1 MAEFQEKIEALGN
14 EVAHW
19 EKELQALQ
27 EIVSKTRQIREEL
40 HKSALG
46 DHLGFAQILD
56 VAKRFDELEESFVKK
71 TGVFLNHVSNFR
83 DRLAKFHD
91 DMQASYD
98 DYEELRQS
106 IPTNTKFQDL
116 QKLEADLQ
124 KRLKLFQEEVLAAS
138 EKWNKKYSG
147 ITNTRD
153 SFREILS
160 ELSLETKE
168 NMPPTQ
174 DAETINEEIKKL
186 KEAVNGLELVSL
198 ISKES
203 DLKGQ
208 LTTIQ
213 AKIDSLSSPWDST
226 LTNLVK
232 QLGDQEKS
240 LEQKP
245 TKLEKFAQERG
256 LELIWPKQGDKFSTE
271 YHRISGEQEDS
282 QVGRGQVIRFV
293 TPGLRRGT
301 EVIVKAE
308 ILLAK

>member
-1 MAEFQEKIEALGN
+1 M
-14 EVAHW
+14 
-19 EKELQALQ
+19 
-27 EIVSKTRQIREEL
+27 
-40 HKSALG
+40 
-46 DHLGFAQILD
+46 
-56 VAKRFDELEESFVKK
+56 KK

-91 DMQASYD
+91 DMQVSYD

-106 IPTNTKFQDL
+106 IPTNTKFQEL

-138 EKWNKKYSG
+138 EKWNEKYSG
-147 ITNTRD
+147 ITKTRD

-174 DAETINEEIKKL
+174 DAETINEEIEKL

-213 AKIDSLSSPWDST
+213 AKIDSLISPWDST

>member
-1 MAEFQEKIEALGN
+1 MAEFQEKVDALVN
-14 EVAHW
+14 EVACW
-19 EKELQALQ
+19 EKELQALR
-27 EIVSKTRQIREEL
+27 EIVYKIGQTREKL
-40 HKSALG
+40 HENGLDSLVFE
-46 DHLGFAQILD
+46 DILD
-56 VAKRFDELEESFVKK
+56 VAKGSDEVEESFVKK
-71 TGVFLNHVSNFR
+71 IGALLNGMSNFR
-83 DRLAKFHD
+83 DELAKFHE
-91 DMQASYD
+91 DMKASYD
-98 DYEELRQS
+98 GYEKIYQS
-106 IPTNTKFQDL
+106 IPTNTKFQEL

-147 ITNTRD
+147 IIKTRD

-168 NMPPTQ
+168 NMPSTQ
-174 DAETINEEIKKL
+174 DAETINEEIEKL

-226 LTNLVK
+226 LTNLLK

>member
-1 MAEFQEKIEALGN
+1 MAEFQEKVEALGN

-27 EIVSKTRQIREEL
+27 EIVSKIRQIREEL
-40 HKSALG
+40 HKDGLG
-46 DHLGFAQILD
+46 DLGFVQILD
-56 VAKRFDELEESFVKK
+56 VAKRFDGVEESFVKK
-71 TGVFLNHVSNFR
+71 ISVFLNHVDNFR
-83 DRLAKFHD
+83 DKLAKFHD

-98 DYEELRQS
+98 DYEKLRQS
-106 IPTNTKFQDL
+106 IPVNAELQEL
-116 QKLEADLQ
+116 QKLKTDLQ

-138 EKWNKKYSG
+138 EKWNEKYSG

-160 ELSLETKE
+160 ELSLENKE

-174 DAETINEEIKKL
+174 DAETINEEIEKL

-245 TKLEKFAQERG
+245 TKLEKFAKNAA
-256 LELIWPKQGDKFSTE
+256 LS
-271 YHRISGEQEDS
+271 
-282 QVGRGQVIRFV
+282 
-293 TPGLRRGT
+293 
-301 EVIVKAE
+301 
-308 ILLAK
+308 

>member
-1 MAEFQEKIEALGN
+1 MAEFQEKVEALGN

-27 EIVSKTRQIREEL
+27 EIVSKIRQIREEL
-40 HKSALG
+40 HKDGLG
-46 DHLGFAQILD
+46 DLGFVQILD
-56 VAKRFDELEESFVKK
+56 VAKRFDGVEESFVKK
-71 TGVFLNHVSNFR
+71 ISVFLNHVDNFR
-83 DRLAKFHD
+83 DKLAKFHD

-98 DYEELRQS
+98 DYEKLRQS
-106 IPTNTKFQDL
+106 IPVNAELQEL
-116 QKLEADLQ
+116 QKLKTDLQ

-138 EKWNKKYSG
+138 EKWNEKYSG

-160 ELSLETKE
+160 ELSLENKE

-174 DAETINEEIKKL
+174 DAETINEEIEKL

-232 QLGDQEKS
+232 QLGDQEKT

-282 QVGRGQVIRFV
+282 QVGRGQVIQLV
-293 TPGLRRGT
+293 APGLRRGAD
-301 EVIVKAE
+301 VLVRAG

>member
-1 MAEFQEKIEALGN
+1 MAEFQEKVEALGN

-27 EIVSKTRQIREEL
+27 EIVSKIRQIREEL
-40 HKSALG
+40 HKDGLG
-46 DHLGFAQILD
+46 DLGFVQILD
-56 VAKRFDELEESFVKK
+56 VAKRFDGVEESFVKK
-71 TGVFLNHVSNFR
+71 ISVFLNHVDNFR
-83 DRLAKFHD
+83 DKLAKFHD

-98 DYEELRQS
+98 DYEKLRQS
-106 IPTNTKFQDL
+106 IPVNAELQEL
-116 QKLEADLQ
+116 QKLKTDLQ

-138 EKWNKKYSG
+138 EKWNEKYSG

-160 ELSLETKE
+160 ELSLENKE

-174 DAETINEEIKKL
+174 DAETINEEIEKL

-282 QVGRGQVIRFV
+282 QVGRGQVIQLV
-293 TPGLRRGT
+293 APGLRRGAD
-301 EVIVKAE
+301 VLVRAG

>member
-1 MAEFQEKIEALGN
+1 MAEFQEKVEALGN

-27 EIVSKTRQIREEL
+27 EIISKIRQIREEL
-40 HKSALG
+40 HKDGLG
-46 DHLGFAQILD
+46 DLDFVQILD
-56 VAKRFDELEESFVKK
+56 VAKRFDGVEESFVKK
-71 TGVFLNHVSNFR
+71 ISVFLNHVDNFR
-83 DRLAKFHD
+83 DKLAKFHD

-98 DYEELRQS
+98 DYEKLRQS
-106 IPTNTKFQDL
+106 IPVNAELQEL
-116 QKLEADLQ
+116 QKLKTDLQ

-160 ELSLETKE
+160 ELSLENKE

-174 DAETINEEIKKL
+174 DAETINEEIEKL

-282 QVGRGQVIRFV
+282 QVGRGQVIQLV
-293 TPGLRRGT
+293 APGLRRGAD
-301 EVIVKAE
+301 VLVRAG